1 MGVRKISSTMQ
12 DSVLLDLPTPLAIVC
27 HDAGA
32 ANIIFAWMR
41 ELACAGKIAPGQWR
55 LFLEGPAATLWKQ
68 VPLDISCCDTLTDAL
83 SGAGALLSGTGWAST
98 LEHDARCLAR
108 ERGIFSSAVIDHWVN
123 YRERFVRN
131 GETVLPDEIVVT
143 DEYALSI
150 AQRSFAGLAV
160 RQRPNAYLR
169 QIVESIPPL
178 TPDIKDILY
187 ALEPIRDS
195 WGRAQGGEFQALT
208 YFLENL
214 DKLDLQGGEV
224 VRLRPHP
231 SESPEKYLSS
241 LGRVGQ
247 VNVEMSTAASLGE
260 AIGQARWVVGAETF
274 AMVVGLG
281 AGRRVMSTLP
291 PWAHRCRLPHAEI
304 LSLRDMVG

>member
-1 MGVRKISSTMQ
+1 MGIRKILSTMQ
-12 DSVLLDLPTPLAIVC
+12 DSVLSDLPTPLAIVC

-41 ELACAGKIAPGQWR
+41 DLACAGQIAPGQWR
-55 LFLEGPAATLWKQ
+55 LFLEGPAAALWKQ
-68 VPLDISCCDTLTDAL
+68 VPLDIPCSDTLADAL

-98 LEHDARCLAR
+98 LEHDARSLAR
-108 ERGIFSSAVIDHWVN
+108 KHGIFSSAVIDHWVN
-123 YRERFVRN
+123 YRERFARN

-150 AQRSFAGLAV
+150 AQRSFAGIPV

-178 TPDIKDILY
+178 TPDINDILY

-214 DKLDLQGGEV
+214 DKLGLQGGEV

-231 SESPEKYLSS
+231 SEAPDKYLSS

-274 AMVVGLG
+274 AMVVALG
-281 AGRRVMSTLP
+281 AGRQVMSTLP

-304 LSLRDMVG
+304 LSLRDMVS